1 MIFLFPNRKRIQ
13 EENTIIF
20 KIARYIKVDFPEDI
34 KRELKNGAGKK
45 KKVKKNLRPVTYT
58 SIP

>member
-45 KKVKKNLRPVTYT
+45 KKVKKNLQPVTYT

>member
-1 MIFLFPNRKRIQ
+1 MIFIFPNRKRIQ
-13 EENTIIF
+13 EENTIIHE
-20 KIARYIKVDFPEDI
+20 IARYIRGDFAEDI

-45 KKVKKNLRPVTYT
+45 KKVKQNLKPVTCI

>member
-20 KIARYIKVDFPEDI
+20 KIARYIRVDFPEDI

-45 KKVKKNLRPVTYT
+45 KKVKKNLQPVTYT

>member
-20 KIARYIKVDFPEDI
+20 KIARYIKVDFPEDM

-45 KKVKKNLRPVTYT
+45 KKVKKNLQPVTYT

>member
-45 KKVKKNLRPVTYT
+45 KK
-58 SIP
+58 

>member
-20 KIARYIKVDFPEDI
+20 KIARYIKVDFPEDT

-45 KKVKKNLRPVTYT
+45 KKVKKNLQPVTYT